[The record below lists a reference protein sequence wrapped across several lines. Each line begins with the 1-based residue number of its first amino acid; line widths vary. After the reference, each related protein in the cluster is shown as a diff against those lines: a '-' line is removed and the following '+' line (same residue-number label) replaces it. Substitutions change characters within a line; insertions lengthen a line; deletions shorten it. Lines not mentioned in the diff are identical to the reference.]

1 MIGHLVGLPTLKS
14 ILVQLNSS
22 SNAAQI
28 NYTKL
33 CNKLTIN
40 TIRVIFE
47 SVFEYQVGNE
57 LKKMASKDS
66 SVWSKVAVTAVLDDS
81 IFKQWLFESTREC
94 DYFGSFFS
102 GQYRSIVFGFKVVC
116 FGLYIDDVFYPL
128 YFDFVPNK
136 SEKKENKSIVVAKK
150 LVQRW
155 GKWVKKLKKEAVDLP
170 KIHLSCDSGYS
181 HTTLNDAADKNGL
194 IYISVPKKNHLF
206 TINGKKMKLSKHVE
220 EEFLEREKQHQA
232 KQSKLKEAEKTAF
245 TWRVKAY
252 YASQKREVTL
262 LFFRLKGSK
271 KISVIYTNNKT
282 IFSKT
287 LRRNWFNRTH
297 IEQFFKLLKHVLKI
311 SEARTKNKNELE
323 NKLLKFASFAIE
335 IQKMI
340 RYIRKKCKCFSQKGA
355 ISLQRMLSQSQEIM
369 TLLQNQFDITASNS
383 KN

>member
-1 MIGHLVGLPTLKS
+1 MVSLPTLKS
-14 ILVQLNSS
+14 ILIQLNIT
-22 SNAAQI
+22 SNSLQI

-33 CNKLTIN
+33 CNNLTIN
-40 TIRVIFE
+40 DIRV
-47 SVFEYQVGNE
+47 VFEHVFKYQVENE

-66 SVWSKVAVTAVLDDS
+66 SIWSKVPVTAVLDDS
-81 IFKQWLFESTREC
+81 IFRQWLSESSREC

-102 GQYRSIVFGFKVVC
+102 GQYRSVVFGFKVVC
-116 FGLYIDDVFYPL
+116 FGVYLDNIFYPL
-128 YFDFVPNK
+128 YFDFVPKK

-155 GKWVKKLKKEAVDLP
+155 GKWVKKLKKESVDLP

-181 HTTLNDAADKNGL
+181 HQTLNDEADKNGL

-206 TINGKKMKLSKHVE
+206 TINGKKKKLSKQVE
-220 EEFLEREKQHQA
+220 EEFLEREKQHQT
-232 KQSKLKEAEKTAF
+232 KQKELKEEEKTAF

-252 YASQKREVTL
+252 YANQKREVTL

-282 IFSKT
+282 IFAKT

-323 NKLLKFASFAIE
+323 NKLLKFAFFAIE

-340 RYIRKKCKCFSQKGA
+340 RYIRKKCKCFLKKGA
-355 ISLQRMLSQSQEIM
+355 ISLQRILSQNQEIM
-369 TLLQNQFDITASNS
+369 NLLQKQFDITICNS
-383 KN
+383 TS